1 MQQSRPMMGLYIQSM
16 RHSIDRIRELEHL
29 EAMRRAIRR
38 KSADYQIKAYDR
50 LEAMFRLI

>member
-38 KSADYQIKAYDR
+38 KSADYQIKA
-50 LEAMFRLI
+50 LEKLERMFRAV